1 MQGDAR
7 RCREHGGEGIDVA
20 ANALGEPEDDRLAEA
35 VEKQPETLEAMEAML
50 AAIAEAQTPAEA

>member
-1 MQGDAR
+1 M
-7 RCREHGGEGIDVA
+7 ETTIN
-20 ANALGEPEDDRLAEA
+20 NAQKFADGMVLSIAMMDFLKVMAEA